1 MSITRT
7 PGLDVQTYRNRTYVG
22 AFMAV
27 LGRVDA
33 IVFTA
38 GIGENNEIV
47 RAKTLEGLEPFGIE
61 MDLVTNNQ
69 RIKEPLLLSSSV
81 SKVQVWGIP
90 TNEELAIARE
100 TKAVLSRQ

>member
-1 MSITRT
+1 
-7 PGLDVQTYRNRTYVG
+7 
-22 AFMAV
+22 MAV

-38 GIGENNEIV
+38 GIGENDDIV
-47 RAKTLEGLEPFGIE
+47 REKTLEGLEPFGIE
-61 MDLVTNNQ
+61 IDKVANNQ
-69 RIKEPLLLSSSV
+69 RIKKPLLLSSEK

-100 TKAVLSRQ
+100 TKAVLDS

>member
-1 MSITRT
+1 MLKPHSPLNGKVTFYT
-7 PGLDVQTYRNRTYVG
+7 PFPYG
-22 AFMAV
+22 AV

-61 MDLVTNNQ
+61 MDLVTSNQ

-90 TNEELAIARE
+90 TNEEIAIARE
-100 TKAVLSRQ
+100 TKAVLS